1 MFVIII
7 ITSYYE
13 YQSYSELTNEFVNNV
28 VELISNN
35 YPDIDTS
42 EIIKI
47 INDDSSY
54 SSDSNILTTYGFTDS
69 DLSVLT
75 SIENNFY
82 EQLLLKIVLIVFG
95 LEVLYA
101 V

>member
-1 MFVIII
+1 MKKSSIVITIIILFVIII

-35 YPDIDTS
+35 YPDIGTS

-47 INDDSSY
+47 INGGEA
-54 SSDSNILTTYGFTDS
+54 IG
-69 DLSVLT
+69 
-75 SIENNFY
+75 
-82 EQLLLKIVLIVFG
+82 
-95 LEVLYA
+95 
-101 V
+101 